1 MDEPGSLW
9 IQIIVILILTLINAF
24 FAASEMAFVSLNQT
38 KMTNLAEEGNK
49 KAKRV
54 LTLLKDSDDFLAT
67 IQVAI
72 TLAGFLSSASAATSF
87 ANHFTDLLGN
97 IPGASTIAIV
107 VVTMVLSYVSLVLG
121 ELYPKQIALQ
131 MPEEVAMMTSG
142 FVMVVKT
149 IFTPFVWLLSASTDI
164 LKRITPIEF
173 SQQNEKFTRD
183 EMKFILQESR
193 REGSI
198 DLAEFSMLQG
208 VLSLDTKMAREI
220 MVPRTDTQMIDIEDD
235 YDQILQEILESPY
248 SRLPIYES
256 DKDNVIGVIHVKSI
270 LKQVDKVGLQQ
281 LNFRNLMTNALFVP
295 STIYIDDLI
304 VEFKREQIHLAI
316 LRDEYGGVEGIVTL
330 EDILEEI
337 VGEIED
343 ETDVNSSGD
352 IRQDSEKEYYI
363 NGVVTLDKFNN
374 YFDEELES
382 DEVDTMAGL
391 IIYHLGYVPDDD
403 ETIYLRSNNW
413 VLMTDFIENGRIRG
427 IKVIFDPEYEIDTT
441 YDLTQD
447 LDDIYYE
454 RDSRES
460 DEKSN

>member
-9 IQIIVILILTLINAF
+9 IQILIILVLTVINAF

-49 KAKRV
+49 KARRV
-54 LTLLKDSDDFLAT
+54 LNLLKDSDDFLAT

-87 ANHFTDLLGN
+87 ANRLSGVLSG

-142 FVMVVKT
+142 PVKIFKS
-149 IFTPFVWLLSASTDI
+149 IFTPFVWLLSTSADV
-164 LKRITPIEF
+164 LKKITPIEF
-173 SQQNEKFTRD
+173 TQQNEQFTRD

-235 YDQILQEILESPY
+235 YDQILQEILDSPY

-256 DKDNVIGVIHVKSI
+256 DKDNVIGVIHVKNI

-352 IRQDSEKEYYI
+352 IRQDSETEYYI
-363 NGVVTLDKFNN
+363 NGVLPIDKFNN
-374 YFDEELES
+374 YFNESLES
-382 DEVDTMAGL
+382 DEVDTIAGL

-403 ETIYLRSNNW
+403 ENIYLRSNEW

-427 IKVIFDPEYEIDTT
+427 IKVVLDPEYSIDTT

-447 LDDIYYE
+447 LDDVYYE
-454 RDSRES
+454 RDGE
-460 DEKSN
+460 DKTN

>member
-9 IQIIVILILTLINAF
+9 IQILIILVLTVINAF

-49 KAKRV
+49 KARRV
-54 LTLLKDSDDFLAT
+54 LNLLKDSDDFLAT

-87 ANHFTDLLGN
+87 AKRLSGVLSG
-97 IPGASTIAIV
+97 IPGAATIAIV

-142 FVMVVKT
+142 PVKIFKS
-149 IFTPFVWLLSASTDI
+149 IFTPFVWLLSTSTDV
-164 LKRITPIEF
+164 LKKITPIEF
-173 SQQNEKFTRD
+173 TQQNEQFTRD

-235 YDQILQEILESPY
+235 YDQILQEILDSPY

-352 IRQDSEKEYYI
+352 IRQDSETEYYI
-363 NGVVTLDKFNN
+363 NGVLPIDKFNN
-374 YFDEELES
+374 YFNESLES
-382 DEVDTMAGL
+382 DEVDTIAGL

-403 ETIYLRSNNW
+403 ENIYLRSNEW

-427 IKVIFDPEYEIDTT
+427 IKVVLDPEYSIDTT

-454 RDSRES
+454 RDGE
-460 DEKSN
+460 DKTN